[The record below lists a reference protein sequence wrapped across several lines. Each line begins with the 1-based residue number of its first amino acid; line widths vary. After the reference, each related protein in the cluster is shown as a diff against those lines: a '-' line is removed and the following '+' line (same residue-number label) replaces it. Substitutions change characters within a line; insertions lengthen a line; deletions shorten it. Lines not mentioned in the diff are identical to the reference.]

1 MGGANEEQLGRTWW
15 AKVAWSRRIERN
27 RFSPDNSL
35 HIDQKGRGGEGRR
48 SEILVVWGSMEAMD
62 HSEHSPMALP
72 IYRDG
77 MFGPLAYLVTWVRAL
92 WLFLVGPISPAL
104 DNSHLLGL
112 IEGPVQGISLVLGEG
127 VSFSF
132 HLLPLLGQFKF
143 RRGRGGGGP
152 RAEKR
157 RRKGKL

>member
-1 MGGANEEQLGRTWW
+1 
-15 AKVAWSRRIERN
+15 
-27 RFSPDNSL
+27 
-35 HIDQKGRGGEGRR
+35 
-48 SEILVVWGSMEAMD
+48 MD